1 MTAVKPPLDS
11 RSEKLKIHTNEIV
24 RRMFV
29 ATADGN
35 YIVAR
40 LAFFHQLPFD
50 FYWLS
55 LHALEKYYKAILLM
69 NGRPVLQYKHHLA
82 PLHQAVLD
90 LDPRLP
96 IGELIDPQIGH
107 LRWIDETM
115 DAWLARLDRFGAADN
130 RYATYGYYLCE
141 DDLFKVDQHV
151 WNVRRCCRLFLEKLA
166 RNDGTEIVIDNVR
179 ELVKNKKLWKGICK
193 WPLEEL
199 ASLPSGNRERA
210 AFLSLNVPF
219 RSGRKPSLR
228 SRQSMSHSS
237 PFTDW
242 LRLLRASANDPSL
255 QNSAPDVVAWAVDHI
270 RFSRKDERQLRS
282 ATEDYTCARAENVL
296 PARRAAGA

>member
-1 MTAVKPPLDS
+1 MTAVKPPLDP
-11 RSEKLKIHTNEIV
+11 RSEKLKVHTNEIV

-90 LDPRLP
+90 LEPRLP
-96 IGELIDPQIGH
+96 ISELVDPQIGH
-107 LRWIDETM
+107 LRWVDETM

-130 RYATYGYYLCE
+130 RYATYGYYLRE

-151 WNVRRCCRLFLEKLA
+151 WNVRRCCRL
-166 RNDGTEIVIDNVR
+166 
-179 ELVKNKKLWKGICK
+179 
-193 WPLEEL
+193 
-199 ASLPSGNRERA
+199 
-210 AFLSLNVPF
+210 
-219 RSGRKPSLR
+219 
-228 SRQSMSHSS
+228 
-237 PFTDW
+237 TDW
-242 LRLLRASANDPSL
+242 LRLLRAGANDASV
-255 QNSAPDVVAWAVDHI
+255 QNGAPDVVAWAVDHI
-270 RFSRKDERQLRS
+270 RFSQKDERQLRG
-282 ATEDYTCARAENVL
+282 AMEDYTSARAKKMSA
-296 PARRAAGA
+296 ARRGAGA